1 MRALPFAFS
10 IVFLI
15 SACSKT
21 PESETAKKIG
31 EQPKQL
37 IDKVTGDVNQAL
49 QKGVEQRQEAE
60 KKE

>member
-1 MRALPFAFS
+1 MRVLSFAFFV
-10 IVFLI
+10 VFLI
-15 SACSKT
+15 SACSRT

-49 QKGVEQRQEAE
+49 QKGAEQRQEAE